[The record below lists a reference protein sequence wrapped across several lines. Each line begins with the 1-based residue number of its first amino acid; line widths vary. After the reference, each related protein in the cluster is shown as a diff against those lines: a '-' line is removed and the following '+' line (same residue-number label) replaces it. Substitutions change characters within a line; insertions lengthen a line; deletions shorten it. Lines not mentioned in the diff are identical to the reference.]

1 MTARGTAARVV
12 RLRRDLAERDLAV
25 LDSLRRV
32 RLLTTDQVRRLHF
45 ADNSLSTQARRC
57 RALLRRLV
65 ELQLVVRLGR
75 TLGGVR
81 AGSSSALHGLTG
93 LGLAVLDA
101 SNGQYRRRTIWE
113 AKPYFQ
119 DHLLAVSELYVQL
132 VERARAGAIDPLD
145 FDAEPACWR
154 RFTGIGGEPVTLK
167 PDAFV
172 RVGVGDYELASFVEM
187 DLGTE
192 SVPTIRRKCQVYLR
206 YWQTGLEQQRHGV
219 FPRVVWLVPDQH
231 RVDKITGAIK
241 RLSRHGSE
249 GLFTVTT
256 TEHGPELLGTLPTPS
271 GGVS

>member
-1 MTARGTAARVV
+1 MTARGTAARVA
-12 RLRRDLAERDLAV
+12 RLRRDLGERDLAV

-57 RALLRRLV
+57 RALLRRLT
-65 ELQLVVRLGR
+65 ELRLVVRLGR

-81 AGSSSALHGLTG
+81 AGSSSTLHGLTG

-101 SNGQYRRRTIWE
+101 STGQHRRRTIWE

-119 DHLLAVSELYVQL
+119 DHLLAVSELYVRL
-132 VERARAGAIDPLD
+132 VERARAEAIDLLG

-154 RFTGIGGEPVTLK
+154 RFAGIGGESIMLK

-172 RVGVGDYELASFVEM
+172 CVGVGDYELTNFVEV

-192 SVPTIRRKCQVYLR
+192 SVPTVRRKCQVYLR
-206 YWQTGLEQQRHGV
+206 YWRAGLEQQRHGV
-219 FPRVVWLVPDQH
+219 FPRVVWLVPDQ
-231 RVDKITGAIK
+231 RRADKVIGAIK
-241 RLSRHGSE
+241 HLSRHGAE

-256 TEHGPELLGTLPTPS
+256 AEHGPELLSTMPIAEGGTS
-271 GGVS
+271 

>member
-12 RLRRDLAERDLAV
+12 RLRRELADRDFAV

-45 ADNSLSTQARRC
+45 ADNSPSTQARRC
-57 RALLRRLV
+57 RALLRRLT
-65 ELQLVVRLGR
+65 ELRLVVRLGR

-81 AGSSSALHGLTG
+81 AGSSSTLHGLTG

-101 SNGQYRRRTIWE
+101 STGQHRRRTIWE

-119 DHLLAVSELYVQL
+119 DHLLAVSELYVRL
-132 VERARAGAIDPLD
+132 VERARTEADDLLG

-154 RFTGIGGEPVTLK
+154 RFAGIGGEPITLK

-172 RVGVGDYELASFVEM
+172 RVGIGEYELASFVEV

-206 YWQTGLEQQRHGV
+206 YWRAGLEQQRHGV
-219 FPRVVWLVPDQH
+219 FPRVVWLVPNQ
-231 RVDKITGAIK
+231 RRADKITDAIR
-241 RLSRHGSE
+241 RLIRSSAHGLFAVTTAEHGSE
-249 GLFTVTT
+249 
-256 TEHGPELLGTLPTPS
+256 LLSTLPASS
-271 GGVS
+271 GGAS